1 MDLVEK
7 KFENL
12 KECFLKNK
20 ESIKKMVRDSEFEC
34 ERYDQNKL
42 KCSEFEHAP
51 MNSNWTEIL
60 RGLTSFP
67 IAWCEQIGKL
77 AMMEL

>member
-51 MNSNWTEIL
+51 MNSN
-60 RGLTSFP
+60 
-67 IAWCEQIGKL
+67 
-77 AMMEL
+77 